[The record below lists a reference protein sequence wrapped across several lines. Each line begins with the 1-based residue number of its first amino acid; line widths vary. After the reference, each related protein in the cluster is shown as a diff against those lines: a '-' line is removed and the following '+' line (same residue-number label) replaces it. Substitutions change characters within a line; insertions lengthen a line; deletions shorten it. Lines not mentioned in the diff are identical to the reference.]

1 MELHGA
7 VTVVTGAGGGIGRSL
22 TTALRTAGSTVV
34 TTDVAGEVD
43 HRLDVTDLDAVRGVL
58 DAVRREHGG
67 LDVVVANAGI
77 GVGGLVEDVVPTD
90 WARSIAVNVG
100 GTANTVQAAYPLLLA
115 QGSGAIVLV
124 ASLSGLLPTPL
135 LTTYSMTKHAIV
147 GLGASLRTE
156 AARHGVGVTVVCPG
170 PVETPLLDA
179 PSSTGG
185 LSVRRYLTAAAGP
198 PLSPDRLAAAVVDG
212 VRRDRALVVPG
223 RAALLSRLARFA
235 PGATSKVIARNVD
248 KELGHAE

>member
-1 MELHGA
+1 MELDGT
-7 VTVVTGAGGGIGRSL
+7 VTVVTGAGGGIGRALSV
-22 TTALRTAGSTVV
+22 ALRDAGSTVV
-34 TTDVAGEVD
+34 TTDISGEVD
-43 HRLDVTDLDAVRGVL
+43 HRLDVTDLAAVQSVL
-58 DAVRREHGG
+58 DAVRRAHGR

-77 GVGGLVEDVVPTD
+77 GVGGLVEDVAPED
-90 WARSIAVNVG
+90 WSRSIAVNIG
-100 GTANTVQAAYPLLLA
+100 GTANTVQAAYPQLVE

-179 PSSTGG
+179 PSSTAG

-198 PLSPDRLAAAVVDG
+198 PLPADRLAAAVVDG
-212 VRRDRALVVPG
+212 VRNDRALVVPG

-235 PGATSKVIARNVD
+235 PRATTRVIARNVGR
-248 KELGHAE
+248 ELGHAG